1 MTQSIQLV
9 IDGTGA
15 GPATA
20 ELRTLPGLTITTDNN
35 LPTGGVTRSLD
46 LLTVTANIVTI
57 TGGLAVAE
65 LIRQWYREWRQGKAN
80 KTIEKVVI
88 IAGNQRLLLENTT
101 KEQLAKILETL

>member
-1 MTQSIQLV
+1 MTHPIQFV

-20 ELRTLPGLTITTDNN
+20 ELRTLPGLTIDTIGDPSPGGTTRD
-35 LPTGGVTRSLD
+35 LD

-57 TGGLAVAE
+57 TSGLAVAE

-80 KTIEKVVI
+80 KTIDKVVI
-88 IAGNQRLLLENTT
+88 IAGDQRLLLENTT
-101 KEQLAKILETL
+101 KEQLAKILDAL